1 MELGFDTI
9 GNATLIGYDGAPVLV
24 TDPWIE
30 GSPYFG
36 SWTLSHE
43 IPEEQRAAI
52 RACPYVW
59 FSHGHPDHLN
69 AESLPLFRDRVI
81 LLPDHVGRRIQNE
94 LERGG
99 FTIEVLPDRTW
110 RHLSPRLRVLCIS
123 DYNQDAILLVDLDGR
138 LVVNLNDASNSG
150 WGWYVKKIVRRY
162 PLAFLL
168 ALDGFGD
175 ADMINL
181 FDEHGRSLRPDP
193 ATRSLLGPRIGVR
206 MRNYGVRY
214 FVPFSSMHRYQRSD
228 SAWAKAHTTHLSD
241 YSTGFEPKGDA
252 ILPAFIR
259 YDCLKDSLTEI
270 RPPEKPDVILP
281 PEAFGDNWSEP
292 LNPEE
297 FAKVKDYFSS
307 FGHLTTFLDFVN
319 VRVGGR
325 DNVVPIGA
333 GGHGRGLSFEVPRQ
347 SLMTAV
353 TYGVFDDLLIGNF
366 MRTVFHG
373 HWKNQSLYPNF
384 SPYVAKYGDNAGAK
398 SIGEL
403 RRYFD
408 AYRERAPWEYLR
420 HQLSLRLHGVF
431 EQGAINTFRSFVP
444 INSPPYRLVR
454 RAYRVLKKPRLS

>member
-1 MELGFDTI
+1 
-9 GNATLIGYDGAPVLV
+9 
-24 TDPWIE
+24 
-30 GSPYFG
+30 
-36 SWTLSHE
+36 
-43 IPEEQRAAI
+43 
-52 RACPYVW
+52 
-59 FSHGHPDHLN
+59 
-69 AESLPLFRDRVI
+69 
-81 LLPDHVGRRIQNE
+81 
-94 LERGG
+94 
-99 FTIEVLPDRTW
+99 
-110 RHLSPRLRVLCIS
+110 
-123 DYNQDAILLVDLDGR
+123 
-138 LVVNLNDASNSG
+138 
-150 WGWYVKKIVRRY
+150 
-162 PLAFLL
+162 
-168 ALDGFGD
+168 
-175 ADMINL
+175 
-181 FDEHGRSLRPDP
+181 
-193 ATRSLLGPRIGVR
+193 

-270 RPPEKPDVILP
+270 RPAEKADVTLP
-281 PEAFGDNWSEP
+281 PEVFGDNWSEP

-297 FAKVKDYFSS
+297 FAKVKHYFLSV
-307 FGHLTTFLDFVN
+307 GHLTTFLDFVN

-373 HWKNQSLYPNF
+373 HWKDQSLYPNF
-384 SPYVAKYGDNAGAK
+384 SPYVAKYGDNASAK

-420 HQLSLRLHGVF
+420 HQLSLRLHDVF
-431 EQGAINTFRSFVP
+431 EQGAINTLRSFVP
-444 INSPPYRLVR
+444 INSPSYRLVR
-454 RAYRVLKKPRLS
+454 RAYRVVKKPRLS